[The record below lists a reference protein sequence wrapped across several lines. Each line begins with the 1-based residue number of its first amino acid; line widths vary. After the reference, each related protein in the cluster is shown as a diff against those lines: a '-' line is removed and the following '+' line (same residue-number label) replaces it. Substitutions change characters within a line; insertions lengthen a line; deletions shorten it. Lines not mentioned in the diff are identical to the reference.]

1 MLSRLWLIPSF
12 LRLPNLVLVFL
23 TQAIPYWCVL
33 RPAIVKA
40 GGIPVLNERTFGLLA
55 LATVLT
61 TLAGYI
67 INDYFDREIDL
78 LNRPNEVVVG
88 KWISPHVILV
98 FYWLLQATITLTSY
112 QLYLHMPKPHTN
124 WSLWLFPAVSF
135 LLFLYAWQL
144 KCTPFVGN
152 LLVALL
158 CGVTPLI
165 MLIPES
171 RPLWLAS
178 FPFPT
183 EIRAAMGIVW
193 MYGLFGMITNLFR
206 EQIKDLEDV
215 QGDAACRCNT
225 TPVLR
230 GVRFAKKTAGLT
242 GIVVCMLMVL
252 LLIFWQDNMNQE
264 WRIAAGV
271 ILLLFPAI
279 VSMFL
284 VFSAKDKR
292 DFSRASLALKITMLS
307 GIFLLLPYWPASKAE
322 WFSQWTQFCDW
333 SMLLVGNIGQ

>member
-12 LRLPNLVLVFL
+12 LRLPNLLLVFL

-33 RPAIVKA
+33 RPAIIKS

-67 INDYFDREIDL
+67 INDYFDRDIDAI
-78 LNRPNEVVVG
+78 NRPNEVVVG
-88 KWISPHVILV
+88 RWISPAATIV
-98 FYWLLQATITLTSY
+98 FYWGLQAFVTLLSY
-112 QLYLHMPKPHTN
+112 LLFLDMPKPHGY
-124 WSLWLFPAVSF
+124 WSLWLFPTVSL

-165 MLIPES
+165 MLVPES

-178 FPFPT
+178 FPYPR
-183 EIRAAMGIVW
+183 EIRVAMGIVW
-193 MYGLFGMITNLFR
+193 MYGLFALVTNLFR

-230 GVRFAKKTAGLT
+230 GVRFAKKTT
-242 GIVVCMLMVL
+242 GVTGFIVCFMMVL
-252 LLIFWQDNMNQE
+252 LLVFWQDNMNQE
-264 WRIAAGV
+264 WRIGAGV
-271 ILLLFPAI
+271 VLLLFPAI

-292 DFSRASLALKITMLS
+292 DFSRASLALKITMLA
-307 GIFLLLPYWPASKAE
+307 GIFLLLPYWPSTKNE
-322 WFSQWTQFCDW
+322 WLSQWTQFRVW
-333 SMLLVGNIGQ
+333 SSVLLNGHP